1 MPGPEPPRLFFC
13 GTNGTAQSRARQA
26 EHHFQIERAS
36 QDCRS
41 LLKRRIPKGC
51 RFESYLG
58 SQISKL
64 HAGFEPC
71 ETRWP
76 WAGAGST
83 PASSGPSAEPG
94 VDQALGN
101 GVIRHCP
108 RPFPSGPPPRPQTRL
123 DVAQTLAVSQLREG
137 HRQVLVPARETSP
150 VSITA
155 ITGHP
160 LLKLVGG
167 QVVHELSKNGLAGI
181 HPSLSAIGQGAR
193 RGGFSPARL
202 RKVQI
207 EKSNPPPTAPIQ
219 QQLSTLEKL

>member
-1 MPGPEPPRLFFC
+1 MGR
-13 GTNGTAQSRARQA
+13 
-26 EHHFQIERAS
+26 
-36 QDCRS
+36 
-41 LLKRRIPKGC
+41 
-51 RFESYLG
+51 
-58 SQISKL
+58 QISKL

-123 DVAQTLAVSQLREG
+123 DVPQTLVVSQLREG
-137 HRQVLVPARETSP
+137 HRQVLAPARETSP

-155 ITGHP
+155 ITGHL

-193 RGGFSPARL
+193 RGGFSPARSEKFKSKNRIL
-202 RKVQI
+202 LLPHRFNSSYRLLKNFSRTAVAQDRLALVGSSPSRNQI
-207 EKSNPPPTAPIQ
+207 
-219 QQLSTLEKL
+219 